1 MDRPILEGAGTR
13 LKTHAIHI
21 ENREL
26 MSITGI
32 KEVISFND
40 VEIVLMTDLGK
51 LRIEGNDLR
60 ITKLNVD
67 DGNVIIEGQIIA
79 LEYEETTMQKGG
91 LFSRVFR

>member
-13 LKTHAIHI
+13 LKTHVIHI

-40 VEIVLMTDLGK
+40 VEIVLMTDLGE

-91 LFSRVFR
+91 LCSRVFR

>member
-1 MDRPILEGAGTR
+1 MLFRSR

-40 VEIVLMTDLGK
+40 VEIVLMTDLGE

>member
-1 MDRPILEGAGTR
+1 MDRPVLEGAGR
-13 LKTHAIHI
+13 RVKTQAIHI

-40 VEIVLMTDLGK
+40 VEIVLMTDLGE

>member
-1 MDRPILEGAGTR
+1 
-13 LKTHAIHI
+13 
-21 ENREL
+21 

-40 VEIVLMTDLGK
+40 VEIVLMTDLGE